1 MAPTTFAFQ
10 GRASVVQRPIVTTRT
25 TRLYDQSS
33 SSSSTT
39 TVEDYLQQKH
49 AVFWDMIMRPN
60 SDVWKK
66 LRDSAAITVF
76 APTDEAM
83 QNLGDRKLQQLRDV
97 RNEETL
103 LKMGG
108 FHAVAEPVSAAE
120 LFDSGGVVT
129 VTGDVVPVERSVSG
143 GVFGIGGKEDGGVTV
158 GGARVVE
165 TVSLP
170 AGSIVHRTDNLVS
183 PSILWRYMDQLRIP
197 GSK

>member
-1 MAPTTFAFQ
+1 
-10 GRASVVQRPIVTTRT
+10 
-25 TRLYDQSS
+25 
-33 SSSSTT
+33 
-39 TVEDYLQQKH
+39 
-49 AVFWDMIMRPN
+49 MRPN

>member
-1 MAPTTFAFQ
+1 
-10 GRASVVQRPIVTTRT
+10 
-25 TRLYDQSS
+25 
-33 SSSSTT
+33 
-39 TVEDYLQQKH
+39 
-49 AVFWDMIMRPN
+49 MRPN
-60 SDVWKK
+60 NDVWKK
-66 LRDSAAITVF
+66 LRESDAPSITVF
-76 APTDEAM
+76 APTDAALAD
-83 QNLGDRKLQQLRDV
+83 LGDRRLQQLRDV
-97 RNEETL
+97 RNEETV

-165 TVSLP
+165 TVVLP
-170 AGSIVHRTDNLVS
+170 SSGSIVHRTDNLVS